1 MNTNNQNRH
10 QLLVDAVF
18 NGLKKGN
25 QNRNCRVNEIRRVA
39 DEVTLQHGSIPR
51 LGMILRKLPENLF
64 HAYDLDRNSFGY
76 KETTEK
82 LKATINEV
90 MGKSIFP
97 NVKK

>member
-1 MNTNNQNRH
+1 
-10 QLLVDAVF
+10 
-18 NGLKKGN
+18 
-25 QNRNCRVNEIRRVA
+25 
-39 DEVTLQHGSIPR
+39 
-51 LGMILRKLPENLF
+51 MILRKLPENLF